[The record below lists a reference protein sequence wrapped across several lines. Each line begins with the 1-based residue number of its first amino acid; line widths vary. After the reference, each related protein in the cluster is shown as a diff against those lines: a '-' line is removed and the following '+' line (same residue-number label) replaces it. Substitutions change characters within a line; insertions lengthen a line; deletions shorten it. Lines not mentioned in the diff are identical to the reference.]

1 MKKTMLAAASCTA
14 LAAALHA
21 QAQVGMPTFTFS
33 GYGTLG
39 AAHSNER
46 RADYLVDAFK
56 PNGPGYTDATSF
68 EVDSRLGGQVTAGF
82 TPKLSAVV
90 QVLVQQNHDDTWKPR
105 VEWANIKYQVN
116 DDLSVRLGRIVLPV
130 FMVSDTRRVGY
141 SNPWIRPP
149 VEVYSLV
156 PVTTSDGADVSWRMP
171 LGGWSNTVQLT
182 VGRSEADF
190 PNASG
195 FDAGTAEA
203 RKLVALVNTLENG
216 PFSARLSYGEAR
228 LTIAAYHQLFDL
240 YRMFGP
246 VGNEIADRF
255 MPEDR
260 RVSFLGLS
268 GSYDPGEWF
277 AMAEFTR
284 FDTRSVVGKR
294 TAWFVSAGPRIGK
307 FTPYATYA
315 RIRVNSVRS
324 EAGVSPLGL
333 PPELAFV
340 ALTINTAL
348 NRQLAALP
356 EQTTTSLGL
365 RWDFWR
371 SAALK
376 LQWDHVRASGR
387 SFGSFGNV
395 QPDFPMGARVN
406 ILSAAVDFVF

>member
-1 MKKTMLAAASCTA
+1 
-14 LAAALHA
+14 
-21 QAQVGMPTFTFS
+21 VPIGPWRN
-33 GYGTLG
+33 TLQ
-39 AAHSNER
+39 
-46 RADYLVDAFK
+46 L
-56 PNGPGYTDATSF
+56 
-68 EVDSRLGGQVTAGF
+68 TAG
-82 TPKLSAVV
+82 
-90 QVLVQQNHDDTWKPR
+90 
-105 VEWANIKYQVN
+105 
-116 DDLSVRLGRIVLPV
+116 
-130 FMVSDTRRVGY
+130 
-141 SNPWIRPP
+141 
-149 VEVYSLV
+149 
-156 PVTTSDGADVSWRMP
+156 
-171 LGGWSNTVQLT
+171 
-182 VGRSEADF
+182 RSKSDF

-203 RKLVALVNTLENG
+203 RKLVAVVDTIENG

-228 LTIAAYHQLFDL
+228 LTISAYHQLFDA

-246 VGNEIADRF
+246 VGNAIADRF
-255 MPEDR
+255 MPDDR
-260 RVSFLGLS
+260 RVTFLGVAS
-268 GSYDPGEWF
+268 SYDPGNWF

-294 TAWFVSAGPRIGK
+294 TAWFVSAGARLGK

-315 RIRVNSVRS
+315 DIKVNSVRS
-324 EAGVSPLGL
+324 DPGVNPAGL

-340 ALTINTAL
+340 AVTLNTAL

-356 EQTTTSLGL
+356 EQSTMSLGL

-376 LQWDHVRASGR
+376 LQWDHVRASSR